1 MHRVHRL
8 SFFLPSVHDT
18 LRFACM
24 ILPLLQLIVNTS
36 AAPCDTIIRVE
47 DCRDTVV
54 INTLAAEIGNGGAL
68 TPRLA
73 RRVRREALRLADRT
87 PCSDVRNSAI
97 ELAFD
102 LSDWLD
108 QLARGN

>member
-1 MHRVHRL
+1 MYTGFL
-8 SFFLPSVHDT
+8 FFLPSVHDT

-24 ILPLLQLIVNTS
+24 ILPLLQLIVNTAS
-36 AAPCDTIIRVE
+36 APCDTVIRVE

-73 RRVRREALRLADRT
+73 RRVRREATHLANKT
-87 PCSDVRNSAI
+87 PCTAVRNAAI

-108 QLARGN
+108 QIARGN